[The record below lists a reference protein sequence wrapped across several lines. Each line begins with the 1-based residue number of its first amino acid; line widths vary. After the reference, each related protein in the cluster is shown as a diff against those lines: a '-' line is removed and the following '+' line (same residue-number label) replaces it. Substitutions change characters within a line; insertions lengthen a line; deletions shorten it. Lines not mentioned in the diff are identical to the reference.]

1 MPLRVEVPFE
11 VPFHDV
17 DSMGIVWHGHYLK
30 YFEIARTALM
40 RSAGLDLD
48 TMAATG
54 CAWPVVTCEIKYL
67 RPLRY
72 AQKVKVEA
80 TLLEH
85 VDRLKIA
92 YAIHDAASGEKLTK
106 ATTVQLAVSSSTG
119 ELASG
124 TPPAMVAALD
134 RAGERTDGA

>member
-1 MPLRVEVPFE
+1 MPLHAEISFE

-40 RSAGLDLD
+40 RKAGLDLD

-72 AQKVKVEA
+72 GQKARVEA

-85 VDRLKIA
+85 EDRLKIA
-92 YAIHDAASGEKLTK
+92 YAIHDSASGEKLTK
-106 ATTVQLAVSSSTG
+106 ATTVQLAVKATTG
-119 ELASG
+119 ELADG
-124 TPPAMVAALD
+124 TPKAMVEAID
-134 RAGERTDGA
+134 RADRA